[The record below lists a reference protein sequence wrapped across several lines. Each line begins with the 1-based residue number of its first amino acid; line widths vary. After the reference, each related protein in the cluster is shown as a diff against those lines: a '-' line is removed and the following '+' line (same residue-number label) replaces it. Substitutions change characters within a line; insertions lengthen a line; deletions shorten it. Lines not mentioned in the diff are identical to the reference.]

1 MIKQFTEKLRAENSV
16 CIACL
21 GDSVT
26 HGYFASHDGMHS
38 NTDYEAVYH
47 NRLRQKI
54 NLYFSGKSVNIINA
68 GVGGDSAAQGLARI
82 ERDVLRYAPDLTVV
96 CFGLN
101 DVNGTLDAYT
111 KNLEDIFAALRRHG
125 SEVIFMTPNMLNTR
139 VTSPELAD
147 YAAKTAEYQNSGK
160 MDQFMESA
168 IKTAQQSGAAV
179 CDCYGKWKQ
188 LYRLGVDTDQ
198 LLANHINHPIR
209 ALHTLFADALF
220 DTIFWG

>member
-1 MIKQFTEKLRAENSV
+1 MIKRIAEKLFNENSV

-47 NRLRQKI
+47 NRLRQKL
-54 NLYFSGKSVNIINA
+54 NLYFSGKSVSIINA
-68 GVGGDSAAQGLARI
+68 GVGGDSAAQGLARL
-82 ERDVLRYAPDLTVV
+82 ERDVLRCAPDLTVV

-101 DVNGTLDAYT
+101 DVNGTLDEYT
-111 KNLEDIFAALRRHG
+111 ESLENIFAALRIHG

-139 VTSPELAD
+139 VTSPELAG

-160 MDQFMESA
+160 MDRFMEA
-168 IKTAQQSGAAV
+168 ALKTAEKSGAV
-179 CDCYGKWKQ
+179 ICDCYGKWKQ
-188 LYRLGVDTDQ
+188 LYRLGVDTDL
-198 LLANHINHPIR
+198 LLANHINHPVR
-209 ALHTLFADALF
+209 ELHTLFADSLF

>member
-68 GVGGDSAAQGLARI
+68 GVWSPYSLYSEEIATFGASDYNQADAAGFI
-82 ERDVLRYAPDLTVV
+82 
-96 CFGLN
+96 
-101 DVNGTLDAYT
+101 
-111 KNLEDIFAALRRHG
+111 
-125 SEVIFMTPNMLNTR
+125 
-139 VTSPELAD
+139 
-147 YAAKTAEYQNSGK
+147 
-160 MDQFMESA
+160 
-168 IKTAQQSGAAV
+168 
-179 CDCYGKWKQ
+179 Q
-188 LYRLGVDTDQ
+188 LYGLPIAVQAKVD
-198 LLANHINHPIR
+198 
-209 ALHTLFADALF
+209 
-220 DTIFWG
+220 GKSM